1 MIGDSKV
8 IQWQSAIEQIAN
20 DQGWHVYSYIKS
32 ACAFSTGVQ
41 VAKGDPYTSCEGW
54 NEQML
59 PLILDQQPD
68 VVIVSNRTATAMADP
83 PDTNSRTSQAMEDA
97 LAERWTQLTD
107 AGIPVVVMLD
117 SVSPGDISVY
127 ECVADNLDDLQA
139 CTFDREEGI
148 ERSAAPVQQAAA
160 ERVPGVQ
167 TIDMTDI
174 VCPEETCVP
183 VIGNVLVYRQT
194 SHITDTYVR
203 TLTPDLADR
212 LVPAVDEAVE

>member
-1 MIGDSKV
+1 
-8 IQWQSAIEQIAN
+8 
-20 DQGWHVYSYIKS
+20 
-32 ACAFSTGVQ
+32 
-41 VAKGDPYTSCEGW
+41 SCEGW

-148 ERSAAPVQQAAA
+148 ERSAAPVQHAAA

-167 TIDMTDI
+167 TIDLTDI
-174 VCPEETCVP
+174 VCPGETCVP
-183 VIGNVLVYRQT
+183 ENGNVLVYRQT
-194 SHITDTYVR
+194 FHITITYVL
-203 TLTPDLADR
+203 TLNPNRDSRPT
-212 LVPAVDEAVE
+212 